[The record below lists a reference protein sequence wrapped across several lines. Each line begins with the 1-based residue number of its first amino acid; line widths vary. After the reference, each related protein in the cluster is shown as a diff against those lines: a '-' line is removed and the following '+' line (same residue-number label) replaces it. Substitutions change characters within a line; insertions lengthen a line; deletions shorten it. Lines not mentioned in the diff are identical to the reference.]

1 MVVIAYKQ
9 VVWIFPRLVFSSQ
22 PNRGLFPGAT
32 PHGKLQGML
41 ILQSINKKKKKSY
54 IEIYFLCSDFF
65 PHIGTLVNGILN
77 RK

>member
-9 VVWIFPRLVFSSQ
+9 VVWIFPRLVFRSQ
-22 PNRGLFPGAT
+22 PNRGLFPDDT

-41 ILQSINKKKKKSY
+41 ILQSINQKKKKKKSY

-65 PHIGTLVNGILN
+65 PT
-77 RK
+77 